1 MLKWQTDMFRNRDKR
16 TKCYIYTTFT
26 INARERHQSCCF
38 FILNFE
44 LNIAHHSTPFIGI
57 FEQIKYIV
65 MVFFLLYLNRLAVFN
80 HFVLVFP
87 LFQYRTSS
95 QELLFEKGVLKY
107 AANLQENTL
116 VEVRSC
122 VNTGKHIGE
131 S

>member
-1 MLKWQTDMFRNRDKR
+1 MFRNRDKR

-44 LNIAHHSTPFIGI
+44 LNIANHSTPFIGI

>member
-1 MLKWQTDMFRNRDKR
+1 MFRNRDKR

-44 LNIAHHSTPFIGI
+44 LNIANHSTPFIGI

-116 VEVRSC
+116 VEVRC

>member
-1 MLKWQTDMFRNRDKR
+1 MFRNRDKR
-16 TKCYIYTTFT
+16 TKCYINTTFK